1 MEISSPQ
8 SRRFEVRKGFLIVI
22 EGIDGAGKSTQA
34 EILMKRLREKGFDVV
49 YFREPSQSRW
59 GREIK
64 KKASDPESLTPEE
77 ELDLFIKDR
86 KDNVKKNLK
95 PALEEKKVIILD
107 RYYFSTIAYQ
117 GAKGI
122 DRERIWRT
130 NEEFAVKPDL
140 VFILDV
146 DPREGLDRIKNRK
159 RKDALFERAEYL
171 AKVREIFRSFRGEE
185 FIHIDASKPKNEVSA
200 EIEKITLNTLTS
212 ITRFQ

>member
-185 FIHIDASKPKNEVSA
+185 FIHIDASKPENEVSA
-200 EIEKITLNTLTS
+200 EIGEITLNTLTS

>member
-1 MEISSPQ
+1 MQ
-8 SRRFEVRKGFLIVI
+8 KGFLIVI

-34 EILMKRLREKGFDVV
+34 EILMKRLQEKGFDVV

-64 KKASDPESLTPEE
+64 KKAGDPESLTPEE

-95 PALEEKKVIILD
+95 PALEEKKIVILD

-122 DRERIWRT
+122 DRERIRRT

-171 AKVREIFRSFRGEE
+171 VKVREIFRSFQGEE
-185 FIHIDASKPKNEVSA
+185 FVHIDASKPKNKVSA
-200 EIEKITLNTLTS
+200 EIEKITLDSLTS
-212 ITRFQ
+212 IT